1 MWIHGYSL
9 CLINTFLLDAFTTSS
24 GKNLETD
31 NNQSQNIRGMMI
43 LYGQNK
49 DFGNSAI
56 FHIEIQR
63 RDKALHRVI
72 KMYMHICLRLF
83 CYYFYL
89 CLFAVLA
96 S

>member
-1 MWIHGYSL
+1 
-9 CLINTFLLDAFTTSS
+9 
-24 GKNLETD
+24 
-31 NNQSQNIRGMMI
+31 MMI

-49 DFGNSAI
+49 DCGNSAI

-63 RDKALHRVI
+63 KDKVLHRVI
-72 KMYMHICLRLF
+72 KMYMHFCLRIL
-83 CYYFYL
+83 CYDFYL